1 MNPLRK
7 RLAKQNLLQA
17 LVWADGFAVP
27 EATLRPHVDAM
38 VRPPLKDAEWA
49 DLITDLSTGEYPLI
63 KQIPD
68 ELDPKLIQWAIT
80 ARGKTVL
87 ATL

>member
-1 MNPLRK
+1 MNPLRTKQIK
-7 RLAKQNLLQA
+7 RHVLQVLA
-17 LVWADGFAVP
+17 WAGTYAVP
-27 EATLRPHVDAM
+27 EAALRPDVSALVH
-38 VRPPLKDAEWA
+38 PPIEETEWQEA
-49 DLITDLSTGEYPLI
+49 ITDLTTGDPLI
-63 KQIPD
+63 RQIPD